1 MAEKEIILQS
11 DDGQV
16 DELVLTTHEE
26 TSCSSL
32 EDCVRMLF
40 PQEGESAPRLRFKGF
55 EGAWEKKLLSD
66 CLEISDEKNID
77 NAFGVED
84 VLSVSDDY
92 GVVNQ
97 IEHLGRSY
105 AGKSVSGY
113 KILRPGQ
120 IVYTKSPLRAKPY
133 GIVKMNRGKA
143 GIVSVLYAVY
153 NTKEGVAPEYI
164 HYYFDPAWR
173 LNAYMRPLVNKGAK
187 NTMNISDETALTGYI
202 MIPKDIDEQ
211 RKIASFLQRLD
222 EQVTVY
228 QKQFD
233 ELKQLKLACL
243 ETMFPQQNECA
254 PTLRFNGFNDD
265 WVVTKLS
272 EISKKVTK
280 KNTDLAVR
288 TTLTNSAEFG
298 IINQLDFFDHD
309 IANGDNIRGY
319 YVVEN
324 DDFVYNPR
332 ISTSAPVGPINR
344 NQLGYSGVMS
354 PLYYVFKVEGIDKD
368 YLSCFFKTN
377 RWHKFMFDNGNTG
390 ARFDRLSISDE
401 VFGQMPIRHPKDSSE
416 QKLIAEFFNQLD
428 SKISAQHEQL
438 ERLKEMKQ
446 SCLGLLF
453 ADNQSITPPLRFKG
467 FNGEWIMIRFSD
479 IATIRRGLTYS
490 PENIRDRGVRV
501 LRSSNIDE
509 DAFTIS
515 DSDVFV
521 DSRCVNIPLA
531 NNGDILVTAA
541 NGSPRLVGKHC
552 LVESDDEKMVPGGFM
567 YLVSSDEAE
576 FLNACM
582 GASWYKK
589 FLVTGVSGGNGAIGN
604 LSKDE
609 LEKCEF
615 YIPKEKEERNRIAS
629 FFTNLDK
636 QITLQSQQVEKLM
649 QLKKACL
656 NQFIA

>member
-1 MAEKEIILQS
+1 MAEKEIILQGE
-11 DDGQV
+11 DGQV
-16 DELVLTTHEE
+16 DELVLTT
-26 TSCSSL
+26 TDASTDIAL
-32 EDCVRMLF
+32 DDCTRLLF
-40 PQEGESAPRLRFKGF
+40 PQEGEAVPRLRFRGF
-55 EGAWEKKLLSD
+55 EEKWIEAKLGDLFTERLESD
-66 CLEISDEKNID
+66 VDGEM
-77 NAFGVED
+77 
-84 VLSVSDDY
+84 LSVTMNNGVIKASDNGRFDNSNSDKSHY
-92 GVVNQ
+92 KVVKVNDIAYNTMRMWQ
-97 IEHLGRSY
+97 G
-105 AGKSVSGY
+105 ASGCSAY
-113 KILRPGQ
+113 E
-120 IVYTKSPLRAKPY
+120 
-133 GIVKMNRGKA
+133 
-143 GIVSVLYAVY
+143 GIVSPAYTVVTPVEGIDPHFFACLFKTPAVVKKFRLNSQGLTSDTWNLKFPAFCKISVLY
-153 NTKEGVAPEYI
+153 
-164 HYYFDPAWR
+164 
-173 LNAYMRPLVNKGAK
+173 
-187 NTMNISDETALTGYI
+187 
-202 MIPKDIDEQ
+202 PKDIEEQ

-222 EQVTVY
+222 EQVKHY
-228 QKQFD
+228 QDQFD
-233 ELKQLKLACL
+233 QLKQLKSACL
-243 ETMFPQQNECA
+243 ETMFP
-254 PTLRFNGFNDD
+254 RFNESMPCVRFEGFDD
-265 WVVTKLS
+265 AWKVVPLSDCLSVNTEKNLEGKYGREDVLSVSDDFGVVNQIKLLGRSFAGKSVLNYRVLKHGDIVYTKSPL
-272 EISKKVTK
+272 KVK
-280 KNTDLAVR
+280 P
-288 TTLTNSAEFG
+288 FG
-298 IINQLDFFDHD
+298 IIK
-309 IANGDNIRGY
+309 
-319 YVVEN
+319 VN
-324 DDFVYNPR
+324 DGESGIVSTLYAVYTPKE
-332 ISTSAPVGPINR
+332 
-344 NQLGYSGVMS
+344 GVS
-354 PLYYVFKVEGIDKD
+354 
-368 YLSCFFKTN
+368 
-377 RWHKFMFDNGNTG
+377 
-390 ARFDRLSISDE
+390 ARFINYYFAPAQRMNKYIHPLVNKGAKNDMKVSDE
-401 VFGQMPIRHPKDSSE
+401 NVLKGTISIPTTIEE
-416 QKLIAEFFNQLD
+416 QEQIAQFFSDLD
-428 SKISAQHEQL
+428 GRILVQKQQL
-438 ERLKEMKQ
+438 ERLKQMKQ